1 MIVVPSGLLCHG
13 WRASTE
19 SGLMAFLNCP
29 DCGVRVA
36 HLRAHVC
43 GSAPGKSRNTP
54 EASGTA
60 RKAPSGPLSGGP
72 SRAQRGE
79 ADHRSRLVQSQA
91 KPDRKP
97 AAKAA
102 GRCEPM
108 GSRPKAAPRA
118 AAARRQGG
126 LAGGAALRDGAAPT
140 NSREASS
147 APNPSSRGSRPPA
160 SVPSVSAAKRG
171 PGRPKIEGDRPWEV
185 EGVSRRTWYRR
196 QKS

>member
-1 MIVVPSGLLCHG
+1 
-13 WRASTE
+13 
-19 SGLMAFLNCP
+19 MAFLNCP

-36 HLRAHVC
+36 HLRSHVC

-72 SRAQRGE
+72 SRHSPAVRTVAVKQRVMTAPETGRGE

-97 AAKAA
+97 AAGSV

-196 QKS
+196 QKN